1 MRPSDAFKL
10 FIMEL
15 VSQIDSLVGI
25 VTSCTRATLNKDAYV
40 AMVKQNYLPPASF
53 EYLRSHWIPQ
63 ECIRRSAT
71 WFKETVERLEIG
83 IGDLGEVYVAR
94 SGFTLAS
101 LLLKYMLEYEYIE
114 LPGDVKSRLKSAT
127 VYSVDLDT
135 LVGHVWPI
143 IISAD
148 VNVLYVLKPLRERL
162 GGLRMVKRLATPLVD
177 FGVVSDILRASGMAN
192 SYFHTTGFGK
202 LVNRSINMILENK
215 SHVDLRDVA
224 KSLVAVS
231 RVHELMFQDL
241 ISLRRD
247 WLEYVKWLNKRYR
260 ELGGAADL
268 YTAEDVA
275 LDVIHFVLAAAD
287 HYNGD
292 VEIRR
297 LLHRLSWGSH
307 LADLNNLKELIVRW
321 FFARLVR
328 IW

>member
-1 MRPSDAFKL
+1 
-10 FIMEL
+10 ME
-15 VSQIDSLVGI
+15 VTNHIDSVVEV
-25 VTSCTRATLNKDAYV
+25 VTSCLRTTFDRNAYV

-53 EYLRSHWIPQ
+53 GYLRQHWVSR
-63 ECIRRSAT
+63 ECVVRSTT
-71 WFKETVERLEIG
+71 WFEEVAKRLEVDIK
-83 IGDLGEVYVAR
+83 DLEEIYVAR
-94 SGFTLAS
+94 SGFTLAF
-101 LLLKYMLEYEYIE
+101 LLLKHVLEYEYIE

-143 IISAD
+143 VISAD
-148 VNVLYVLKPLRERL
+148 VNALYVLKQLRERL
-162 GGLRMVKRLATPLVD
+162 GGLRMVKRLVAPLVV
-177 FGVVSDILRASGMAN
+177 FGVVSDILRASGMVSN
-192 SYFHTTGFGK
+192 YFSATGFGK

-215 SHVDLRDVA
+215 FHVNLRDVV
-224 KSLVAVS
+224 KSLIAVS

-247 WLEYVKWLNKRYR
+247 WFEFAKWLSKRYR

-268 YTAEDVA
+268 YTTEDVA
-275 LDVIHFVLAAAD
+275 LDLVHFILAAAD

-297 LLHRLSWGSH
+297 LLQRLRWGSH
-307 LADLNNLKELIVRW
+307 LTDLNNVKELVVRW